1 MSRFTLERNGAS
13 HEFSINKLHDAI
25 VNAPPNKRKKHP
37 VKFRKFTLTDNEIYE
52 IERKYAL
59 EPQSRH
65 EETQQELM
73 DIQLELGQLRRNK
86 REIETKIKKLLV
98 RQNYLASGMGKKKK
112 KGKSRK
118 KKGKSRKNRKT
129 KGGFFNFFKKGC
141 DKYHISERIA
151 DKNGCKKDK
160 NCYYEDRG
168 SQGSF
173 CFKKKV
179 KKGKKSRKKGKR
191 KGGRRTRRR
200 RY

>member
-1 MSRFTLERNGAS
+1 MSSFTLEKNGKT
-13 HEFSINKLHDAI
+13 HVFTINELHDAI
-25 VNAPPNKRKKHP
+25 VKAPPNKRKKHP
-37 VKFRKFTLTDNEIYE
+37 VKFRNFTLTDNEIYE

-59 EPQSRH
+59 EPQNRH

-73 DIQLELGQLRRNK
+73 GIQLELDQLRRNK
-86 REIETKIKKLLV
+86 TEIETKIKKLLA
-98 RQNYLASGMGKKKK
+98 RQRYLASGMGK
-112 KGKSRK
+112 K

-151 DKNGCKKDK
+151 DKNGCKKDE

-179 KKGKKSRKKGKR
+179 KKGKKSRKNRKK

>member
-1 MSRFTLERNGAS
+1 MSSFTLERNGKR
-13 HEFSINKLHDAI
+13 HEFSINELHDAI
-25 VNAPPNKRKKHP
+25 VNASPNKRKKHP
-37 VKFRKFTLTDNEIYE
+37 VQFRNFILTDREIYE
-52 IERKYAL
+52 IEKKYAM
-59 EPQSRH
+59 EPQDSH
-65 EETQQELM
+65 EETQQE
-73 DIQLELGQLRRNK
+73 IVQIGLELQELKHKKN
-86 REIETKIKKLLV
+86 EIEEKIKKLLA
-98 RQNYLASGMGKKKK
+98 RQHHLTSGMGKK
-112 KGKSRK
+112 K

-151 DKNGCKKDK
+151 DKNGCKKDE

-179 KKGKKSRKKGKR
+179 KKGKKSRKNRKR

-200 RY
+200 